1 MCFTL
6 FIVLSKMHNKF
17 FNISIVRVDEAS
29 YGLPWVRK
37 FVFTDK
43 LFTLIKETF
52 TKKKKRNI
60 YLDAFEPPYKFLWT
74 QDLSSWYQCL

>member
-52 TKKKKRNI
+52 TLMLLN
-60 YLDAFEPPYKFLWT
+60 PPIN
-74 QDLSSWYQCL
+74 SSEHRICQVDTNVCRKQK